1 MLAVWGFTVGLLF
14 GAIMNIWFWPFLTGG
29 AQQGQ
34 GWQPGMSIWPTVRN
48 YLAFYIATSLWW
60 DMARAIG
67 NALLLLLLAAPV
79 LKVLRRFRSRFR
91 FEVTPEIILDEI
103 GKEGAQAGGL

>member
-1 MLAVWGFTVGLLF
+1 M
-14 GAIMNIWFWPFLTGG
+14 
-29 AQQGQ
+29 
-34 GWQPGMSIWPTVRN
+34 
-48 YLAFYIATSLWW
+48 TSLWW

-91 FEVTPEIILDEI
+91 FEVTPEVVVVMEES
-103 GKEGAQAGGL
+103 GTEQVSK

>member
-1 MLAVWGFTVGLLF
+1 MLAGWGFAVGLIF
-14 GAIMNIWFWPFLTGG
+14 GAIMNIWFWPFLAGG

-34 GWQPGMSIWPTVRN
+34 GWQPGMSIWPTLRN

-91 FEVTPEIILDEI
+91 FEVMTSVVEID
-103 GKEGAQAGGL
+103 AGDS

>member
-14 GAIMNIWFWPFLTGG
+14 GAIMNIWFWPFLAGG

-34 GWQPGMSIWPTVRN
+34 GWQPGMSIWPTLRN

-91 FEVTPEIILDEI
+91 FEITPEIILDEI